1 MTPSKLDPFD
11 VKILSLLQQNGRISN
26 LELSETVGLS
36 PSPCLRRVRQ
46 LERAGY
52 ISGYEAHINLRML
65 GEVLTVFAEITLQD
79 HKVHDFQRFEST
91 IRSISEITEC
101 HFVSGGY
108 DYLLKF
114 MTRGMSHYQELFEKL
129 LDSGVGIEKY
139 FSYVVIK
146 TVFVKNGYPIE
157 ASADV
162 ET

>member
-1 MTPSKLDPFD
+1 MTASRLDPFD

-26 LELSETVGLS
+26 LELSEIVGLS
-36 PSPCLRRVRQ
+36 PSPCLRRVKQ
-46 LERAGY
+46 LERGGY
-52 ISGYEAHINLRML
+52 ISGYEAHINLRKL

-91 IRSISEITEC
+91 TRNIPEIIEC

-157 ASADV
+157 ASSNV
-162 ET
+162 EA